1 MDNKLQISDPAHNK
15 GYILIKELREFL
27 KLRKIDQDSDK
38 SAKFDL
44 TFGYSTDNLNS
55 EVYLPTTPISERKP
69 TKSQEHL
76 EDKDA
81 EIKESKE
88 EIKEE
93 IKHDPSLR
101 QSMEKSLSSSKIVIP
116 GAPKPPLHTWP
127 KYPPDFTPVFN
138 EAFDSFME
146 ISWRLFLALFG
157 EAQRANE
164 AKEGSIHNDLRQ
176 QLDEK
181 SSICLLHY
189 LTVQEDQENEPCVN
203 PKLATM
209 NKIKRTYPQFDT
221 VEEQRVVD
229 SIHYTSGIFTLFIC
243 NEVPG
248 LQIFDRRAK
257 AWMDVEREL
266 RPGKDVIVTIGQ
278 KAKMFLNI
286 EEFEPTALR
295 VLLEVSK
302 EKYASAF
309 LFDVSK

>member
-1 MDNKLQISDPAHNK
+1 
-15 GYILIKELREFL
+15 LIKQLREFL
-27 KLRKIDQDSDK
+27 KLRKIDQDAEK
-38 SAKFDL
+38 SVKYDL
-44 TFGYSTDNLNS
+44 TFGYSTENLNNS

-76 EDKDA
+76 EDKNA

-88 EIKEE
+88 EIKP
-93 IKHDPSLR
+93 DPSLR
-101 QSMEKSLSSSKIVIP
+101 QSMEKSLSSSKIVIQ
-116 GAPKPPLHTWP
+116 GAHKLPLHTWP
-127 KYPPDFTPVFN
+127 KYPADFTPVFN

-164 AKEGSIHNDLRQ
+164 AKEGSIHQDLRQ

-181 SSICLLHY
+181 SSICLVHY
-189 LTVQEDQENEPCVN
+189 FTVKEDQQHEPCVYKN
-203 PKLATM
+203 PRLTTM
-209 NKIKRTYPQFDT
+209 NKVRRTYPKLDT
-221 VEEQRVVD
+221 VEDQRIVD
-229 SIHYTSGIFTLFIC
+229 SIHYSSGIFTLFIC

-248 LQIFDRRAK
+248 LQIFDRTAK

-309 LFDVSK
+309 LLNHDKVYSEFVPY